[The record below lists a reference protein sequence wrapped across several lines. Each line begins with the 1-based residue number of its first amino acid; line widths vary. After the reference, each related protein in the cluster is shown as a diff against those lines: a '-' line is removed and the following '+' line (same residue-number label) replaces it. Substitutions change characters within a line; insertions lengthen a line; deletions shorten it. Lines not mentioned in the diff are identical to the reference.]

1 MHGSVSSGPNKFA
14 KLKRCTEMFVFNQSF
29 WTLFPPYW
37 IYICHLHYPCSWN
50 FFLDLQLG
58 HVGSC
63 CSLCSFEFDHHCCID
78 CDSPHTSNHGIGA
91 QEKSSNCITLLPT
104 LFTLFTSA
112 QTAQVLTTILYK
124 PGHSVQISKERLEL
138 CVRCEIDSANNLFE
152 TRITCKQKL
161 KYKSFLE
168 RLSMTIDLV
177 KWVHKVKCSDDSE
190 EGILQGWQTSYTWSH
205 LRSDLSHILT
215 STAPIYQV

>member
-1 MHGSVSSGPNKFA
+1 MEFY
-14 KLKRCTEMFVFNQSF
+14 F
-29 WTLFPPYW
+29 
-37 IYICHLHYPCSWN
+37 
-50 FFLDLQLG
+50 FFLDLKLG

-63 CSLCSFEFDHHCCID
+63 CSLCSFEFDHHCCCID
-78 CDSPHTSNHGIGA
+78 YYSPHTSNHG
-91 QEKSSNCITLLPT
+91 KSSHCITLLTT

-190 EGILQGWQTSYTWSH
+190 EGILQG
-205 LRSDLSHILT
+205 
-215 STAPIYQV
+215 